1 MEKAKLENI
10 DLQSK
15 NRMENHNREIEK
27 LVELK
32 SRKSDEI
39 NQQEIRIQ
47 ELDKMWSENSD
58 FDCPDLCKKC
68 PYINSINKQQFDQ
81 YTKQKEK
88 LVKDLEILKLKFKEQ
103 DFDKKINDL
112 KNEKYFEGDEF
123 KSDLQQRLK
132 RQMDFSDNLRKF
144 LIKI

>member
-15 NRMENHNREIEK
+15 SRIENHNREIEK
-27 LVELK
+27 LLELK
-32 SRKSDEI
+32 SRKADEI

-47 ELDKMWSENSD
+47 ELDKMWTENSD

-68 PYINSINKQQFDQ
+68 PYINSINKQQFEQ
-81 YTKQKEK
+81 YSKQKEK

-112 KNEKYFEGDEF
+112 KNEKYSEGDEF
-123 KSDLQQRLK
+123 KSDLQKKLK
-132 RQMDFSDNLRKF
+132 KQMNFSDKLRDF